1 MERELEVPEGVDP
14 TQQSLQQ
21 HEYVM
26 TALANARRCRYL
38 SKAVISKTVAKE
50 VAHQNE
56 AEAGVSHSAE
66 AGSESGQY
74 QGGQVEEEAD
84 EGERVEDKARKEKR
98 EEKEEENVADVKART
113 LRRAAEVA
121 P

>member
-1 MERELEVPEGVDP
+1 MGRELEVPDDVDP

-50 VAHQNE
+50 VAHQKD
-56 AEAGVSHSAE
+56 AEAGGSCRVAE
-66 AGSESGQY
+66 GSESGQY

-98 EEKEEENVADVKART
+98 EEKEEDNVADVKART
-113 LRRAAEVA
+113 
-121 P
+121 